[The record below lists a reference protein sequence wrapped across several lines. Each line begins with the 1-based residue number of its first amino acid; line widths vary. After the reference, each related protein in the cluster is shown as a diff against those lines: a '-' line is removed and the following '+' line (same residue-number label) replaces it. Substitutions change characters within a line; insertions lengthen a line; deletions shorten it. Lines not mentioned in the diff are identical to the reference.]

1 MKATTVYIRFPN
13 IPPLPVQSST
23 HRLFWIVTTKAWG
36 EAMAQDTSQVRTTK
50 ITVRLTFFR
59 EARTV
64 KGFTMAWYLWK
75 NINKTKKG
83 VRPIYH
89 MTWYFV
95 ELMRFASGSCSCN
108 FPVALVFVFTTRNQK
123 RFTIKVLRADKW
135 ANLKF
140 NVLPPFCLPFHCQYH
155 HRVNGHRH
163 RYWRNHSH
171 CSAHESSKRPFVR
184 RDLVR
189 HQRWN
194 GEQSW
199 QQVWDGHVEEEQI
212 GQSAH
217 VFPPCDYDA
226 NKSITWGWQ
235 DNV

>member
-36 EAMAQDTSQVRTTK
+36 EAMAKDTSQVRTIK

-75 NINKTKKG
+75 NINNKKKG

-135 ANLKF
+135 ANLKS
-140 NVLPPFCLPFHCQYH
+140 NVLPSLLFTFPLP
-155 HRVNGHRH
+155 VP
-163 RYWRNHSH
+163 
-171 CSAHESSKRPFVR
+171 SSCKRTPT
-184 RDLVR
+184 
-189 HQRWN
+189 
-194 GEQSW
+194 
-199 QQVWDGHVEEEQI
+199 QI
-212 GQSAH
+212 LK
-217 VFPPCDYDA
+217 
-226 NKSITWGWQ
+226 KSLSLLGTWILQ
-235 DNV
+235 EAIR